1 MNLSHDWPENVLV
14 SLVVNAILE
23 REIDR
28 VVFARTSTVVLHVA
42 SPWEIFSESI
52 AQQRR
57 KYAATAATR
66 NCKGTHL
73 WNDVVITRSVV

>member
-1 MNLSHDWPENVLV
+1 MNLSHDRPENILV

-57 KYAATAATR
+57 
-66 NCKGTHL
+66 
-73 WNDVVITRSVV
+73 